1 LHLHAQRHLLYVVS
15 AVGATSYHCHSTDGS
30 AQNSPQQRDAFFT
43 SPAIYTSSSSA
54 AVCHPSDLYL
64 MPTATNPLLLVI
76 AIPTMVLTTITP
88 HSLGITKKPH
98 LTQQ

>member
-1 LHLHAQRHLLYVVS
+1 M
-15 AVGATSYHCHSTDGS
+15 CNSTDAS
-30 AQNSPQQRDAFFT
+30 AQNSPRQRYAFFT
-43 SPAIYTSSSSA
+43 TPAIYTTTSSA

-64 MPTATNPLLLVI
+64 IPTATNPLRLVI

-88 HSLGITKKPH
+88 HSLGITKKPQ